1 MTGHERR
8 TPVGGRRPKSA
19 CHLSGI
25 VRQILGQC
33 QLAYHPGVI
42 SRLLIALLRFYK
54 RFISPLLGPRCRFV
68 PSCSEYSMDAIRLHG
83 PLRGSWLTLRRLGR
97 CHPLHPGGFDPV
109 PDKAHSPT
117 CRCTGKH

>member
-1 MTGHERR
+1 
-8 TPVGGRRPKSA
+8 VGGRRPKSA

-109 PDKAHSPT
+109 PDKAHSPS